1 MNLHEC
7 QLLTLIR
14 TEDVQIRHYYC
25 K

>member
-7 QLLTLIR
+7 QLLTLIK
-14 TEDVQIRHYYC
+14 TEDVQIRNYYC